1 MLSRVC
7 ADIVLLTHF
16 AFVIFAVLGGF
27 LVLWK
32 SRAAWVHIPV
42 VLWSSVVNLASWV
55 CPLTPLENWF
65 YARAGQSGYRGGFI
79 EHYIEPLVYPAGM
92 QRDMELIAGISVL
105 AWNTVVYAIVLVRWR
120 RQRG

>member
-1 MLSRVC
+1 MLFKVC

-27 LVLWK
+27 IVLWK
-32 SRAAWVHIPV
+32 NRAAWIHVPV

-65 YARAGQSGYRGGFI
+65 LAKAGQSGYRGGFVQ
-79 EHYIEPLVYPAGM
+79 HYIDPLVYPAGM
-92 QRDMELIAGISVL
+92 PRDMELIAGISVL
-105 AWNTVVYAIVLVRWR
+105 VWNAAVYAVVLIR
-120 RQRG
+120 RRKRGR